1 MLRGIP
7 LFLRPVRTMSTLTIA
22 ERIQAIQRLLGLSPD
37 GLIGPIT
44 LSRLEAV
51 LARCLPGAPE
61 PEPASL
67 IVSKRGLDQLVRHEI
82 GSEALYRRRFEHPVW
97 PQAQSGLTI
106 GIGYDLGHTAASQI
120 EKDWRGRLPDDDLEA
135 LLRVAGKRGPD
146 AEAALS
152 EVRHVRIPLEAAKEV
167 FYTSTLP
174 RFARITERAYPGI
187 RALPAD
193 AQAALLSL
201 VYNRGARKSGSRRRE
216 MKAIEPLVREGDL
229 AGIAEQLRRMKR
241 IWASGPPGL
250 LTRREDEAE
259 LVENA
264 DRDYAPDELVRL

>member
-1 MLRGIP
+1 
-7 LFLRPVRTMSTLTIA
+7 MSTLTVT

-37 GLIGPIT
+37 GIIGPVT

-51 LARCLPGAPE
+51 LARCLPGAPD
-61 PEPASL
+61 PEPPNL
-67 IVSKRGLDQLVRHEI
+67 IVSKRGLDQLVHHEI

-106 GIGYDLGHTAASQI
+106 GIGYDLGHTATSQI
-120 EKDWRGRLPDDDLEA
+120 EKDWRGRIPDADLEA
-135 LLRVAGKRGPD
+135 LLGVAGKRGQE
-146 AEAALS
+146 AKAALPD
-152 EVRHVRIPLEAAKEV
+152 VRHVRIPLETAKEV

-174 RFARITERAYPGI
+174 RFARITQRAYPGI
-187 RALPAD
+187 EALPPD

-201 VYNRGARKSGSRRRE
+201 VYNRGARKSGARRRE
-216 MKAIEPLVREGDL
+216 MKAIEALVRDGDL

-241 IWASGPPGL
+241 VWANGPPGL

-259 LVENA
+259 LVEGA
-264 DRDYAPDELVRL
+264 DRDYDPEELVRL